1 MIKREISYTY
11 WDDEAITTIK
21 ESIPYLGNI
30 KHGLAK
36 EFYRN
41 GSIYAKRLY
50 KFGELL
56 EIIYFHRLSNG
67 TILKSKD
74 INHSEYVEE
83 DGKVLLKEW
92 AGRVDKKTLL
102 SEAETKNGVL
112 HGQKIVYRYCDGTIS
127 QILKYKD
134 GKPEGLSRAFDNQ
147 GRITDK
153 VNYKNGVRHGEA
165 FLIGSSMFDEGAL
178 TQGVRV
184 LSGKSIND
192 KEFVALYENGNILE
206 LYFHRLGVKIARVH
220 ESMIKEVFFST
231 SLP

>member
-1 MIKREISYTY
+1 MVKREVYYEY

-56 EIIYFHRLSNG
+56 KTIYYHRLSNG
-67 TILKSKD
+67 AILKSKYID
-74 INHSEYVEE
+74 YSEYVEQ
-83 DGKVLLKEW
+83 DGRVLLKEW
-92 AGRVDKKTLL
+92 SGIRVDKKTLL

-112 HGQKIVYRYCDGTIS
+112 HGQKIVYRYDGTIS
-127 QILKYKD
+127 KILKYKD
-134 GKPEGLSRAFDNQ
+134 GKLEGLSRAFDNQ
-147 GRITDK
+147 GRINSK

-165 FLIGSSMFDEGAL
+165 ILFGHSVFSESSLVSGTRCLGEGGIMNQGFL
-178 TQGVRV
+178 RV
-184 LSGKSIND
+184 
-192 KEFVALYENGNILE
+192 YENGELIE
-206 LYFHRLGVKIARVH
+206 LYMDKDKTIKVH
-220 ESMIKEVFFST
+220 ESMINEIGLYGN
-231 SLP
+231 LP